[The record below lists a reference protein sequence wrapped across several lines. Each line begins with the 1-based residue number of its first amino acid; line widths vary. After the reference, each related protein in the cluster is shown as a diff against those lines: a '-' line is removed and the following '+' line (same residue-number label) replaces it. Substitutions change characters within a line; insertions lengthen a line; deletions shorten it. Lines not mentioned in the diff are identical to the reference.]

1 MAELFSKQD
10 LMQAAAELATIP
22 FFPAEAQ
29 LVVMQQLARMCPHKQ
44 ALRFV
49 VDTAVAR
56 CKRWPGISE
65 LRGLL
70 CSRYN
75 AADGID
81 EPSCSI
87 RGFTPEE
94 CEERFYERELEALP
108 TRQQILAP
116 ESAAMIQKLLL
127 AAKPKGKVQ

>member
-1 MAELFSKQD
+1 MAEKFTAQEITD
-10 LMQAAAELATIP
+10 AAEDLGTIP
-22 FFPAEAQ
+22 FFPSEAQ
-29 LVVMQQLARMCPHKQ
+29 ASIMRQLMKMCPHRE
-44 ALRFV
+44 ALWFV

-56 CKRWPGISE
+56 CKRWPGMSE

-70 CSRYN
+70 CTRYN

-81 EPSCSI
+81 EPCCSI

-108 TRQQILAP
+108 TRQQLMAP
-116 ESAAMIQKLLL
+116 ESAAMIQKLLS
-127 AAKPKGKVQ
+127 AKPKGKVQ